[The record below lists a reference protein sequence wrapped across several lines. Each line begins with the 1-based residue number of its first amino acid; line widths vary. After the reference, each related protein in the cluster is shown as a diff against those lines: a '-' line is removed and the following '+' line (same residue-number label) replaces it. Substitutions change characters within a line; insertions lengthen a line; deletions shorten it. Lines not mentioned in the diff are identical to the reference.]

1 MVDLALWLSPL
12 DGDNPSGADLRNDE
26 VFHEL
31 ERFTQPQL
39 KVEYD
44 DRNKPT
50 SQSSIPVD
58 WAAALEKAEELRPR
72 GRDLRLLVILTRGL
86 AAEGGMAGLAQGLSL
101 IAQSLDG
108 FWDSMH
114 PALRPNMPVRDA
126 ALRRMNALSDLQNKQ
141 DGLLFELRQRSFFS
155 VPAIGLIRGVDLEQ
169 GSLDERTI
177 LLEAASG
184 LNAAEKASLAAS
196 HAQLVARV
204 RSGCAAFAERSA
216 SEMADLVST
225 TKEALD
231 ALAAVDHAVNS
242 RLESHGSTLPDLK
255 KFLERVSTTLSRAP
269 SGERPVNGAVRP
281 VDVNDV
287 VSSPVINGSASLPVH
302 ATSGDPAMLPD
313 RIGSREDVV
322 KCLDLVVAFYDRT
335 EPSSPIPHL
344 ARRIR
349 RMVHMDFVELMEDLA
364 PSGLKE
370 FRLLAGVPDVKKT
383 PQKDER

>member
-44 DRNKPT
+44 ERNKPT

-58 WAAALEKAEELRPR
+58 WAAVLDKAEDLRPR
-72 GRDLRLLVILTRGL
+72 GRDLRLLVIVARAL
-86 AAEGGMAGLAQGLSL
+86 AAEDGMAGLAQGLSL
-101 IAQSLDG
+101 IARSLDG

-141 DGLLFELRQRSFFS
+141 GGLLFELRQRSFFS
-155 VPAIGLIRGVDLEQ
+155 VPAIGLVKGADLEQ
-169 GSLDERTI
+169 GSLDERTV

-184 LNAAEKASLAAS
+184 LNAAEKAELSAS
-196 HAQLVARV
+196 HAQLVTRV

-216 SEMADLVST
+216 SEMADLVAR
-225 TKEALD
+225 TKEALN
-231 ALAAVDHAVNS
+231 ALAAVDDAVNA
-242 RLESHGSTLPDLK
+242 RLDGHGSTLPDLK
-255 KFLERVSTTLSRAP
+255 KFLERVSATLSRTP
-269 SGERPVNGAVRP
+269 TGEKSVNGAVKP
-281 VDVNDV
+281 VDTTGAVSPAV
-287 VSSPVINGSASLPVH
+287 VNGSAPASVH
-302 ATSGDPAMLPD
+302 ANSGDPAMLPD
-313 RIGSREDVV
+313 RIGSRDDVV

-370 FRLLAGVPDVKKT
+370 FRLLAGVPDMKKT
-383 PQKDER
+383 SQKDER